1 MLRTL
6 AITSLL
12 FASISLHAED
22 PKYSVKVEDKEP
34 PKELSDAV
42 RGSLESKAMSVL
54 ADGKVLCT
62 VWAVKSLDS
71 KATADQAKAG
81 LKYAQI
87 EETTLIA
94 AIKIEDFWRDYRK
107 QKIKAG
113 VYTLRIAIQPA
124 DGDHM
129 GTAPFN
135 EFALLSPAAADKTTN
150 TMEVKELFELSAKT
164 IGRKHPAMMLLFPN
178 KKPADAPVFESKP
191 KDHWVLSFKIPTT
204 AEKEKTTLGFS
215 LVIVGETMA
224 E

>member
-1 MLRTL
+1 MLRFL
-6 AITSLL
+6 SIASLL
-12 FASISLHAED
+12 FASNSAIANE

-42 RGSLESKAMSVL
+42 RGSLESKAMNVL
-54 ADGKVLCT
+54 ADDKVLCT

-71 KATADQAKAG
+71 KATPDQAKAG
-81 LKYAQI
+81 LKYAHL
-87 EETTLIA
+87 EETSIVAAVQIA
-94 AIKIEDFWRDYRK
+94 DFWRDYRK

-135 EFALLSPAAADKTTN
+135 EFALLSPAANDKTTS

-191 KDHWVLSFKIPTT
+191 KDHWVLSFKVPTT
-204 AEKEKTTLGFS
+204 AENEKTTLGFS